1 MRRLA
6 VALEVRELEAAS
18 NLNLLVD
25 FDLVASFDVVVALD
39 ADTAFHAGTHFGS
52 VILEAAQGFQ
62 LAFEDNDVF
71 TQYTDWTV
79 TVHNTFDNHA
89 TGDRAEFRR
98 AEHVT
103 HLGNTQ
109 DILPNVAAKHTDR
122 KSTRLNSSHTVI
134 SYA

>member
-1 MRRLA
+1 MPGRR

-18 NLNLLVD
+18 NLDLLVD
-25 FDLVASFDVVVALD
+25 FDLVTDLDVVVALHT
-39 ADTAFHAGTHFGS
+39 DTAFHAGTHFGS

-89 TGDRAEFRR
+89 TGDRAKLRR
-98 AEHVT
+98 TEHVT
-103 HLGNTQ
+103 HFSSTQ
-109 DILPNVAAKHTDR
+109 DVLANIATQHTGEGFLD
-122 KSTRLNSSHTVI
+122 VFDDEI
-134 SYA
+134 G